1 MASIKTILLGE
12 GILVEI
18 PFDYKTSLNKLIKIN
33 DKVTVKV
40 IDDTIP
46 DEILSE
52 TGRTIIVKT
61 YKIQII

>member
-1 MASIKTILLGE
+1 MNSIKTILLGE

>member
-1 MASIKTILLGE
+1 MDSIKTILLGE
-12 GILVEI
+12 DILIEI
-18 PFDYKTSLNKLIKIN
+18 PFDYKTSLNKIIKIN

-46 DEILSE
+46 DEIISE